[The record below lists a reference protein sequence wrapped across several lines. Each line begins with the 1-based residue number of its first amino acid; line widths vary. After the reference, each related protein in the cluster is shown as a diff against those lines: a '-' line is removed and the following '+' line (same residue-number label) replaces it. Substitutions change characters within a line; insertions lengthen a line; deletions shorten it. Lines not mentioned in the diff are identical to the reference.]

1 MSEIILKEE
10 YVKNRIM
17 SLKLLHYTC
26 PTGWMSE
33 EKLEL
38 WSRSDEVL
46 ESGRRWREW

>member
-17 SLKLLHYTC
+17 SLKLHYTC

-38 WSRSDEVL
+38 WSRSDEVV